1 MVQRREKNADP
12 GSTRPATTTRAKSRN
27 APRRGR
33 DDVTEAMLRA
43 AEELFARHGFEDVSV
58 RQIAAKAGVSHALVH
73 RYLGTKREI
82 LEAVLARHEKRMV
95 EGAAG
100 VTTLREAALAMLR
113 ENRQYPVPTVSI
125 IARAVMDGLPYG
137 LVEGATCADALI
149 ELARRQAEADVPRV
163 GHPNIDPRILV
174 AGIVALTIGWFTV
187 EDWLVQ
193 AVGLDQ
199 VVDKSPQ
206 AALELL
212 AMCLIDV
219 ALPEGEGEGGQV
231 NGRGARAT
239 RAG

>member
-1 MVQRREKNADP
+1 MVKPREKNAGP
-12 GSTRPATTTRAKSRN
+12 GPPRPTTTTGAQPRN
-27 APRRGR
+27 APRHGR
-33 DDVTEAMLRA
+33 KDVTEAMLRA
-43 AEELFARHGFEDVSV
+43 AEELFARHGFDDVSV

-95 EGAAG
+95 DGAAG

-137 LVEGATCADALI
+137 LVKGATCADALI
-149 ELARRQAEADVPRV
+149 ELARRQAEANAPRA
-163 GHPNIDPRILV
+163 GHPSIDPRVLV

-193 AVGLDQ
+193 AIDLDQ
-199 VVDKSPQ
+199 VTDESPQ

-212 AMCLIDV
+212 TMCLIDA
-219 ALPEGEGEGGQV
+219 ALPEGEG
-231 NGRGARAT
+231 GARS
-239 RAG
+239 GE